1 MNFSSIVGSL
11 GVSLLLIAFFLNL
24 FRYISRENSTYILL
38 NIVGAGL
45 SCYASIL
52 IHYLPFIVLEAV
64 WSLVAFAAYVKKMA
78 KMG

>member
-78 KMG
+78 KLS

>member
-1 MNFSSIVGSL
+1 MNFSSIVGLL

-64 WSLVAFAAYVKKMA
+64 WSLVAFAAYVKKIA
-78 KMG
+78 KMR

>member
-64 WSLVAFAAYVKKMA
+64 WSLVAFAAYVKKIA

>member
-1 MNFSSIVGSL
+1 MSFSSIIGSL

-24 FRYISRENSTYILL
+24 FRYISRENSTYMLL

-45 SCYASIL
+45 SCYASML

-64 WSLVAFAAYVKKMA
+64 WCLVALAAYVKKTT

>member
-1 MNFSSIVGSL
+1 MNFSSIVGLL

-64 WSLVAFAAYVKKMA
+64 WSLVAFAAYVKKIA